1 MLQSVK
7 SGTQSPGNLF
17 TANRQG
23 AIVQLG
29 RLIERQAQRV
39 FAQVS
44 ELNQPQEHPLRMF
57 RPQRPMMH
65 ASWSIQAAAATYHES
80 HVHSR
85 VGSAARVI
93 QTFHRCSRMTAP
105 MVS

>member
-1 MLQSVK
+1 M
-7 SGTQSPGNLF
+7 
-17 TANRQG
+17 
-23 AIVQLG
+23 QLG

-65 ASWSIQAAAATYHES
+65 ASWSIQAAATYHES
-80 HVHSR
+80 HVHSKGWFSGTCYLN
-85 VGSAARVI
+85 VPSVL
-93 QTFHRCSRMTAP
+93 SE
-105 MVS
+105 